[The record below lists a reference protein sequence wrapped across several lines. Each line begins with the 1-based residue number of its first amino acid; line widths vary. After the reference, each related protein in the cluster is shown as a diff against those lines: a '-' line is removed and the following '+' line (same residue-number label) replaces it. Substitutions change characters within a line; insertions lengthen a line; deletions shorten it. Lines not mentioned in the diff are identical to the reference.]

1 MQSMSIL
8 CSLVERLRG
17 SSIVRS
23 SIACVAAVMQA
34 LRSVSAV
41 LVLAMLLGAGQA
53 VAAETVNINQAG
65 AAELAQQLSGVGAVK
80 AQAIVDYRDTH
91 GPFVSVEQLTEVKG
105 IGERLMEN
113 NRERIQLGSE
123 QAMSETA
130 TQNAERAR

>member
-17 SSIVRS
+17 SSIVFLA
-23 SIACVAAVMQA
+23 IAYIAAVMHA
-34 LRSVSAV
+34 LRRISAV
-41 LVLAMLLGAGQA
+41 LMLGLLLASAQA
-53 VAAETVNINQAG
+53 LAADTVNINQAS
-65 AAELAQQLSGVGAVK
+65 AAELAQNLSGVGTVK

-105 IGERLMEN
+105 IGERLLDN

-123 QAMSETA
+123 QAMSDTTA
-130 TQNAERAR
+130 LNAENAH